1 MACVCLV
8 DDKAYQF
15 MSDNIVELGVADIFI
30 EDAPVV
36 NSSGNDSDR
45 ERNVSDFE
53 DELVDMQEKMSKD
66 DCVEVMTE
74 ENPSRRRQQS
84 REEVEKQIKR
94 LQEFYRSPSKKGK
107 EVIVAM
113 PSNKD
118 DVSAESE
125 DSDYMPGDDCSSEED
140 DEAADILRKFRAFKK
155 KLRNGEMATLDDVLL
170 GSQAS
175 KGAQEEVE
183 SEGYDTPYLESNDE
197 DSVDELGSDGELRQK
212 KEHYRRFK
220 SSDDVPKFELG
231 LKFSGKKEFKEAI
244 IRYCLHERKVTNFIK
259 DEPTRVRAKCDWAH
273 CPWVCLCSR
282 NSRTTSWQVATF
294 KDEHTYPPRR
304 DNKLVTARRIAAKYE
319 KFIMANPGWNFAQMK
334 NTVLEEMFADTSISK
349 LKRAKAIVMQKAYDA
364 TKGQYEVLYD
374 YQLELLRSNPG
385 STVVINKL
393 TDVDP
398 PTF

>member
-1 MACVCLV
+1 MEKC
-8 DDKAYQF
+8 
-15 MSDNIVELGVADIFI
+15 ST
-30 EDAPVV
+30 
-36 NSSGNDSDR
+36 NDSDR
-45 ERNVSDFE
+45 ERNASDFE

-66 DCVEVMTE
+66 DCIEVMTE

-125 DSDYMPGDDCSSEED
+125 DSDYMPGDDCTSEED

-197 DSVDELGSDGELRQK
+197 DSVDELGSDGEL
-212 KEHYRRFK
+212 
-220 SSDDVPKFELG
+220 
-231 LKFSGKKEFKEAI
+231 
-244 IRYCLHERKVTNFIK
+244 IK
-259 DEPTRVRAKCDWAH
+259 T
-273 CPWVCLCSR
+273 
-282 NSRTTSWQVATF
+282 
-294 KDEHTYPPRR
+294 
-304 DNKLVTARRIAAKYE
+304 
-319 KFIMANPGWNFAQMK
+319 
-334 NTVLEEMFADTSISK
+334 EEGA
-349 LKRAKAIVMQKAYDA
+349 L
-364 TKGQYEVLYD
+364 
-374 YQLELLRSNPG
+374 
-385 STVVINKL
+385 
-393 TDVDP
+393 
-398 PTF
+398 